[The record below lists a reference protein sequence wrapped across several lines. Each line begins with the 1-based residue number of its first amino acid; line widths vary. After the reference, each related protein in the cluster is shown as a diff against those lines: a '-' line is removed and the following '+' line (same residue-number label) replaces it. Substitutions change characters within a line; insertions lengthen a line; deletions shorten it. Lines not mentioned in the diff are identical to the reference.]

1 MRFERSLGM
10 TLLFFVVFAAGS
22 GIAQPPP
29 QTVRVGLEAVG
40 TFSWVTFAM
49 EHYGIDEEVGL
60 HLVTT
65 TYATKQAKEL
75 ALREG
80 QTDIVVDDFVGV
92 LLWREQ
98 DIPAKAVYPY
108 SLATGGIVVPAD
120 SEIQSIA
127 DLRGRRIAATSLR
140 DKSLLIL
147 RSLAVANHGFDP
159 QVESEVIAA
168 APPLMEELLA
178 GGEIDAAIPPWH
190 FVARMVGT
198 GNYREI
204 AAVTDLLAELGVS
217 GEVPI
222 LVLAARDD
230 MNPEALHA
238 FLRGMEMTIERMR
251 QDEEIWDLILA
262 EELYSLPDP
271 SLFPQV
277 VQRWEAGIPQVWNQE
292 VIENIEELVNNMVEL
307 AGAEVVGVSSFNP
320 EAYTTEFNPTTP

>member
-1 MRFERSLGM
+1 MRSIRGSWI
-10 TLLFFVVFAAGS
+10 VFLSVLIFG
-22 GIAQPPP
+22 GVGLAQNEP

-40 TFSWVTFAM
+40 TFSWITFAM

-60 HLVTT
+60 ELETT

-127 DLRGRRIAATSLR
+127 DLRGQRIAATSLR

-147 RSLAVANHGFDP
+147 RSLAVAEHDFDP
-159 QVESEVIAA
+159 QEDSEVIAA

-178 GGEIDAAIPPWH
+178 RGEIDAAIPPWH
-190 FVARMVGT
+190 FVARMTGT
-198 GNYREI
+198 GNYREV
-204 AAVTDLLAELGVS
+204 AAVTDLLEELGLS
-217 GEVPI
+217 SDVPI
-222 LVLAARDD
+222 LVVAARDD
-230 MNPEALHA
+230 MDPEVLRA

-251 QDEEIWDLILA
+251 QDEEVWDLILA

-277 VQRWEAGIPQVWNQE
+277 VERWEAGIPQVWNQE
-292 VIENIEELVNNMVEL
+292 VINEIGELVNEMIEL
-307 AGAEVVGVSSFNP
+307 AGAEVVGIESFNP
-320 EAYTTEFNPTTP
+320 EAYTTEFSPTTP